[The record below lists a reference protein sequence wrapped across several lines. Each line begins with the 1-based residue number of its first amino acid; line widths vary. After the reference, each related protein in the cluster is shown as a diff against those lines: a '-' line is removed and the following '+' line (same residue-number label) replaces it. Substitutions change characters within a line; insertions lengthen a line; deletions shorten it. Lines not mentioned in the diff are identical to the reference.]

1 MGKAGIV
8 GGMVLRRFDSVLLG
22 LTLFV
27 ALVAVLQPGVY
38 GIGSSEARQR
48 ISDGETALT
57 NAFKKVA
64 DAETAG
70 ANVSALTGRLNEA
83 AGRLGLANSAY
94 ADGDFDEA
102 LSRASECVNLA
113 NGVASDAVELKGQA
127 TTAAGGQWMIVVFS
141 VVGAVVF
148 SFVLYGVWVWFRRF
162 YSRKV
167 LGLRPEVEG

>member
-8 GGMVLRRFDSVLLG
+8 GGMVLRRFDKVVLGFIVVLA
-22 LTLFV
+22 V
-27 ALVAVLQPGVY
+27 ATVLQPCVY
-38 GIGSSEARQR
+38 ALGSLEARQR
-48 ISDGETALT
+48 IDDGEAALA

-70 ANVSALTGRLNEA
+70 ANVSALTGRLNDA
-83 AGRLGLANSAY
+83 AGRLDLAGVAY
-94 ADGDFDEA
+94 ADGDFDGT
-102 LSRASECVNLA
+102 LSRASDCVNLA

-127 TTAAGGQWMIVVFS
+127 TTAASGQWMIIVFS

-162 YSRKV
+162 YGRRV
-167 LGLRPEVEG
+167 LGLRPEVKE